1 MNVDITLNN
10 HSIPWVYS
18 FGDSWAYGSELDFAA
33 GDKPFVHWFAEA
45 LSIPY
50 TNYGVEGSSLAMI
63 LNKIVTQFYKLTK
76 DSIVLVI
83 IPPDVRWYSETQEK
97 GFYTIKDWDE
107 YVRVAGDHSVDWFVY
122 HHAMFI
128 YAIQKILEDAG
139 CYYIMA
145 HNYGSIE
152 RLHRHNFPINY
163 SKFLSQR
170 DLTSTL
176 SNRFNAWERFFHDPE
191 ASLFTGEYFEG
202 CIHHP
207 NNRGHKRIAELM
219 LEKYYAETK

>member
-1 MNVDITLNN
+1 MNVSTTPNKPN
-10 HSIPWVYS
+10 VFA
-18 FGDSWAYGSELDFAA
+18 FGDSWAFGSELDFDT

-45 LSIPY
+45 LGMPY
-50 TNYGVEGSSLAMI
+50 KNYGQEGASLAII
-63 LNKIVTQFYKLTK
+63 LNKIVAQFYQLTK

-107 YVRVAGDHSVDWFVY
+107 YVRVAGDHSMDWFVY

-128 YAIQKILEDAG
+128 YTIQKLLNDRG
-139 CYYIMA
+139 CQYIMA

-152 RLHRHNFPINY
+152 RLENYNFPIDYN
-163 SKFLSQR
+163 KFLSKK
-170 DLTSTL
+170 DLTSIL
-176 SNRFNAWERFFHDPE
+176 SNRFNLWDRLFHDPE

-207 NNRGHKRIAELM
+207 NLLGHKRIAELM
-219 LEKYYAETK
+219 LEKYRAR